1 MLDDL
6 QQIALIL
13 RPAPDVV
20 DLAPGLVDLV
30 DREHV
35 EPAEVASVEQV
46 ADLSPVSV
54 DGERAVL
61 EDGVDEVRDPSLILC
76 AVLVSAIDAALAQ
89 NHSVHV
95 EAAGVVPHVLVGRP
109 LAAAVWTV
117 EVDWLRLFT
126 GLVARL
132 ELSIHLVRR
141 GEHHRR
147 LRVVLT
153 GGFEEVQ
160 RASSVDLEVRDR
172 VEK

>member
-1 MLDDL
+1 M
-6 QQIALIL
+6 
-13 RPAPDVV
+13 
-20 DLAPGLVDLV
+20 
-30 DREHV
+30 
-35 EPAEVASVEQV
+35 
-46 ADLSPVSV
+46 
-54 DGERAVL
+54 
-61 EDGVDEVRDPSLILC
+61 
-76 AVLVSAIDAALAQ
+76 SAIDAALAQ

-95 EAAGVVPHVLVGRP
+95 EAARVVPHVLVGRP
-109 LAAAVWTV
+109 LAASVWTV

-126 GLVARL
+126 GPVARL